1 MATSKKGTTG
11 TKAGAGARRGATK
24 ANGVAKTTQ
33 TGSTAKGAPASRKA
47 GPVKINDRQ
56 REFLTRIKGAGE
68 AGYEVGKKAEQRTID
83 ALVERKL
90 VKRGA
95 KNKESGNS
103 RYLLTRTGEKHLPTA
118 APSSSPAPTMPSE
131 PPAPT
136 MSSEASPAV

>member
-24 ANGVAKTTQ
+24 ANGVAKTTR
-33 TGSTAKGAPASRKA
+33 TGPAAKGAPASRKA

-68 AGYEVGKKAEQRTID
+68 SGYEVGKKVEQRTID

-95 KNKESGNS
+95 KNKESGNA
-103 RYLLTRTGEKHLPTA
+103 RYLLTRTGEKHLPA
-118 APSSSPAPTMPSE
+118 ASPAPTMPAE
-131 PPAPT
+131 PAAPT
-136 MSSEASPAV
+136 MPAEVTPTA